1 MTRTKGFRKFPLS
14 PNLKITQTDTIK
26 LRQFV
31 PTVDTTDFR
40 LSKCSTSQAF
50 EIVVVGN
57 GLNPSPSFLN
67 NTFPEHT
74 QALDIVFFH
83 SLRAKVWKKI
93 RRFGRGKG
101 RRKRSGLRDEA
112 RSLVRTLVEIRC
124 PDERGKVRELQY
136 IALRCEI

>member
-50 EIVVVGN
+50 ESVVVGN

-67 NTFPEHT
+67 NTVPELT
-74 QALDIVFFH
+74 QALDMVFFH

-93 RRFGRGKG
+93 RHFGKG
-101 RRKRSGLRDEA
+101 KERRKRSDLRDEL
-112 RSLVRTLVEIRC
+112 RSLAGALVENLC
-124 PDERGKVRELQY
+124 KDER
-136 IALRCEI
+136 